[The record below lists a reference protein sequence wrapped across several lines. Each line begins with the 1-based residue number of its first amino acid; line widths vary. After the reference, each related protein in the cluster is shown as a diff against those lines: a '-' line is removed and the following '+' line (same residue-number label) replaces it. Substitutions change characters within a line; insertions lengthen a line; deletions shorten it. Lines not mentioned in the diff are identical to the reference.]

1 MQDGKSFLH
10 IPSWSNNNTELLAV
24 TLGAGPCQAATAE
37 RSGTPQEPFDW
48 QPALGCN
55 LVAADNA
62 TLVPMLLANASMRTS
77 EPLLIR
83 ITTNVTLGRNIRG
96 SVPIR
101 RPVILLGMA
110 SALTSVDLEMVVNQ
124 LNVTPPT
131 GTLVWQGLVLEN
143 LAPGGLWLGA
153 AADVIFG
160 LLAGRHMHSS
170 EAVTKQLLRLS
181 DRPHGLCPAAAHV
194 CAVKQRSWPLLV
206 LPWSGWEGTHQTW
219 VYRLRTHHMQ
229 WWWDGACLGPDRG
242 A

>member
-1 MQDGKSFLH
+1 MRHLDWPVPAVVAWLLRFAHCSAGFPVVMQDGKSFLH

-24 TLGAGPCQAATAE
+24 TLGAAHCQVATAE

-48 QPALGCN
+48 QPAPGCN
-55 LVAADNA
+55 LMAADNA
-62 TLVPMLLANASMRTS
+62 TLVPMLLANASVRTS

-143 LAPGGLWLGA
+143 LAPGGVGGAELAWL
-153 AADVIFG
+153 I
-160 LLAGRHMHSS
+160 R
-170 EAVTKQLLRLS
+170 
-181 DRPHGLCPAAAHV
+181 
-194 CAVKQRSWPLLV
+194 
-206 LPWSGWEGTHQTW
+206 
-219 VYRLRTHHMQ
+219 
-229 WWWDGACLGPDRG
+229 GACRRLFD
-242 A
+242 